1 MLVSMKS
8 TIATLLLAVSF
19 ALPVQAQDARGMI
32 EDYFGGLDT
41 LAGDFSQEVTDP
53 DGRIV
58 EEASGRVYLSLP
70 DRFRWDY
77 TDPYEQII
85 VADGRR
91 VWLYDVELEQVTV
104 RDQSEAAKDSPM
116 LVLADTALMDEFF
129 ETEELGRRDGYQWLR
144 MVPKDEESQFRSVEV
159 AVESD
164 GLRCMIFHDRF
175 GQKTELTFT
184 NLERNADL
192 DEDKFQFTPPE
203 GVDVIGDTAS
213 VQVEPLE

>member
-1 MLVSMKS
+1 MLVPMKT
-8 TIATLLLAVSF
+8 TIATLLLAASF
-19 ALPVQAQDARGMI
+19 ALPAQAQNARDMI

-144 MVPKDEESQFRSVEV
+144 MIPKDEESQFQAVEV
-159 AVESD
+159 AVDSD

-184 NLERNADL
+184 KLERNADL
-192 DEDKFQFTPPE
+192 DEEQFQFTPPD
-203 GVDVIGDTAS
+203 GVDVIGDGSTVRS
-213 VQVEPLE
+213 EPLE

>member
-1 MLVSMKS
+1 
-8 TIATLLLAVSF
+8 
-19 ALPVQAQDARGMI
+19 MI

-41 LAGDFSQEVTDP
+41 LAGDFSQVVTDP

-77 TDPYEQII
+77 TDPYEQVI

-129 ETEELGRRDGYQWLR
+129 KTEELGRRDGYQWLR

-184 NLERNADL
+184 DLERNVDL
-192 DEDKFQFTPPE
+192 DEGQFQFTPPE
-203 GVDVIGDTAS
+203 GVDVIGDTSS
-213 VQVEPLE
+213 VQIEPLE